1 MIKKRYKL
9 IVTFIIFEI
18 IFIPLLAIGLIYYG
32 PFIQIKE
39 MLVTTA
45 MTTMT
50 QQYIAKWFLSDE
62 EINKILEK
70 NRPNYNLGYQNL
82 ESIEIDYNDNLN
94 GIELINISA
103 STFKGKLLV
112 IEDPSRVKL
121 IMGDRILKNGN
132 TVSDIVRQNDAIA
145 GINAG
150 GYVDLGRKEE
160 YMIPS
165 GLVVNNE
172 EIISGNTE
180 YNYAVTGLNS
190 DNKLIVSNSMN
201 YNTLIEKGVS
211 DAVSFGPVI
220 IQDGIPTISSFSDG
234 GMGIQPRTAIA
245 QRKDGAILFLV
256 IDGRTIS
263 SLGATLKNVQDVLLE
278 HGAYNAF
285 NLDGGSTT
293 TMVYNDEVIN
303 HPSDFEKEN
312 LVPCA
317 FIVKKSPT
325 SEVDTWIKD

>member
-1 MIKKRYKL
+1 MIKKRYKY
-9 IVTFIIFEI
+9 IIAFIIFEI
-18 IFIPLLAIGLIYYG
+18 IFIPLFAIGLIYYG
-32 PFIQIKE
+32 PFMQVKE

-70 NRPNYNLGYQNL
+70 NKPNYNLGEQNL
-82 ESIEIDYNDNLN
+82 EAINIDYNDNLN
-94 GIELINISA
+94 GIELMEISA
-103 STFKGKLLV
+103 STFKGKLLI
-112 IEDPSRVKL
+112 IEDPSRVEL
-121 IMGDRILKNGN
+121 VMGEKILQNGN
-132 TVSDIVRQNDAIA
+132 TVSEIVKQNDAIA

-150 GYVDLGRKEE
+150 GYVDLGTKDE

-165 GLVVNNE
+165 GLVIENGN
-172 EIISGNTE
+172 IIAGDTYS
-180 YNYAVTGLNS
+180 NYAVTGL
-190 DNKLIVSNSMN
+190 DKHNKLIVSNNMN
-201 YNTLIEKGVS
+201 YNTLINKMVK

-220 IQDGIPTISSFSDG
+220 IQNGVPAISSQSDG

-256 IDGRTIS
+256 IDGRTLN

-293 TMVYNDEVIN
+293 TMVYNNEVIN
-303 HPSDFEKEN
+303 YPSDFGKEN

-325 SEVDTWIKD
+325 NEVK

>member
-1 MIKKRYKL
+1 MSKKLKL
-9 IVTFIIFEI
+9 IISFVIFEM
-18 IFIPLLAIGLIYYG
+18 IFIPILAIGLIYYG
-32 PFIQIKE
+32 PFVQVKE

-50 QQYIAKWFLSDE
+50 QQYIAKLFLSDK
-62 EINKILEK
+62 EINEILEK
-70 NRPNYNLGYQNL
+70 NKPNYNLETQNL
-82 ESIEIDYNDNLN
+82 DDIEIDYNNNLN
-94 GIELINISA
+94 GIEFIEISA

-112 IEDPSRVKL
+112 IEDPSRVEL
-121 IMGDRILKNGN
+121 VMGSKILQGGN
-132 TVSDIVRQNDAIA
+132 TVSDIVKSYDAIA

-150 GYVDLGRKEE
+150 GYIDNDNKEKLL
-160 YMIPS
+160 PS
-165 GLVVNNE
+165 GIVMEKGEL
-172 EIISGNTE
+172 IAGNSDE
-180 YNYAVTGLNS
+180 FYAVTGFNKQ
-190 DNKLIVSNSMN
+190 NKLIVSNSIN
-201 YNTLIEKGVS
+201 YNGLIEKGVE

-220 IQDGIPTISSFSDG
+220 IQNGIPTISSISDG

-256 IDGRTIS
+256 IDGRTIN

-278 HGAYNAF
+278 HNAYNAF

-293 TMVYNDEVIN
+293 TMFYNNKVVN
-303 HPSDFEKEN
+303 YPSDFGKEN

-325 SEVDTWIKD
+325 SEVN

>member
-1 MIKKRYKL
+1 MTNLIKKNSKL
-9 IVTFIIFEI
+9 IISFIVFEI

-32 PFIQIKE
+32 PFVQVKE

-50 QQYIAKWFLSDE
+50 QQYIAKLFLSNE
-62 EINKILEK
+62 EINTILEK
-70 NRPNYNLGYQNL
+70 NKPNYDLGKQNL
-82 ESIEIDYNDNLN
+82 EHINIDYNDNLN
-94 GIELINISA
+94 GVELINISA
-103 STFKGKLLV
+103 STFKGKLLI

-121 IMGDRILKNGN
+121 VMGKDILKGGN
-132 TVSDIVRQNDAIA
+132 TVSNIVKTNDAIA

-150 GYVDLGRKEE
+150 GYIDDSTKEF
-160 YMIPS
+160 MVPS
-165 GLVVNNE
+165 GLIMEDGN
-172 EIISGNTE
+172 IISGNTDLK
-180 YNYAVTGLNS
+180 YAVTGFNKQ
-190 DNKLIVSNSMN
+190 NKLIVSNSMD
-201 YNTLIEKGVS
+201 YNTLISEGVK

-220 IQDGIPTISSFSDG
+220 IQNGVPTISSISDG

-256 IDGRTIS
+256 IDGRTLN

-293 TMVYNDEVIN
+293 TMVYNNEVIN
-303 HPSDFEKEN
+303 YPSDFGKEN

-317 FIVKKSPT
+317 FIVKKSP
-325 SEVDTWIKD
+325 SNEVK